1 MCKNRIADQV
11 GANYHIFMNSVRGII
26 EIIKYAGLTPDNCR
40 IVCAETSDNRKKIP
54 EGFDIS
60 RPGDSVKTINF
71 YTSTCFE
78 GCDIH
83 DKNGRTFIVCDPNK
97 TNTLLDISTSMLQI
111 CGRIRDSRYKDEMTL
126 IFNTTRYEDAAS
138 IEDYEAKIKREVNE
152 AKQIAEALNTAPQSF
167 RHNVLARSKELGAPF
182 ITEQDGQVVIDEN
195 MINLDRISYR
205 IIHGYYHTQLNL
217 DSALCD
223 NNFNVVERTW
233 ADSRYV
239 GLMTI
244 QHLPFKQCCE
254 QYAEI
259 KDKQGKYVFKED
271 EQLVRLRNTNPEAC
285 IAVDKLGIEEVRR
298 MKYHKSNIRKK
309 VLATSGLA
317 QEVKIKGEVD
327 RRLHKFTSYTIPEI
341 KQILA
346 EIYSIVGLE
355 KAPRATDLE
364 K

>member
-1 MCKNRIADQV
+1 
-11 GANYHIFMNSVRGII
+11 MNSVRGII

-111 CGRIRDSRYKDEMTL
+111 CGRIRDSKYKDEMTL
-126 IFNTTRYEDAAS
+126 IFNTTRYEDAAT
-138 IEDYEAKIKREVNE
+138 IEDYEAKIKKEVSE
-152 AKQIAEALNTAPQSF
+152 AKQIADALNSAPQSF

-182 ITEQDGQVVIDEN
+182 IAEQEGQVVIDEN

-217 DSALCD
+217 DSALCN
-223 NNFNVVERTW
+223 NNFSVVERTW

-259 KDKQGKYVFKED
+259 KDKQGKFVFKED
-271 EQLVRLRNTNPEAC
+271 EQLIRLRNINPEAC

-298 MKYHKSNIRKK
+298 MKYHRSNIRKK

-317 QEVKIKGEVD
+317 QEIKIKGEVD